1 MQETVTILKSET
13 RSAQT
18 IHSVHAHLLN
28 YTFLLRDFE
37 ESVKFVLNTPNPTLD
52 EGLRSREQELMER
65 ECKHLL
71 SEISRLEMGR
81 QIHTERLKN
90 AMNLVKSLIYRNCWN
105 EKFLTYSLTA
115 I

>member
-28 YTFLLRDFE
+28 YTFLLRDFKK
-37 ESVKFVLNTPNPTLD
+37 SVKFVLDTPNPALD
-52 EGLRSREQELMER
+52 ESLRSQEQKLMER

-90 AMNLVKSLIYRNCWN
+90 AMNLVKITDLQNCLN
-105 EKFLTYSLTA
+105 EKFLTCSLTA